1 MRKDMLWVI
10 VAGAIVGA
18 LAVILTKLGN
28 SANMGFCIACFERDI
43 TGALGFF
50 NWAAGPKYIRPEI
63 IGIVIG
69 GFLTAVAY
77 KEFQPRSG
85 SAPAV
90 RFLLGAL
97 MMIGALVFLGCPLRM
112 VIRLGGGDLNALVA
126 LAGFIAGVAAGVVL
140 LRRGFNLGRT
150 VKGRA
155 LDGWIL
161 PGFMVLLL
169 LLVFFVPSF
178 IEGGPILQMPSGY
191 VGGEGSPVGLGL
203 GIIISLAAGLLVGYL
218 AQRSR
223 LCFAGGFRDL
233 MLSGSMHLAVGII
246 AVLAVVLIGN
256 LVLGNFGGET
266 GLHWGFANQPVAN
279 DAHIWN
285 FLGMALVGLC
295 AVLLGGCPLRQLI
308 LAGNG
313 NTDSTMAIFGMM
325 AGAAVA
331 HNLNL
336 VKAATIWGQA
346 VVIIGI
352 IVVIIIG
359 MTNRSK

>member
-10 VAGAIVGA
+10 VAGAVVGL

-43 TGALGFF
+43 AGALGFF
-50 NWAAGPKYIRPEI
+50 NWGGGPKYIRPEI

-69 GFLTAVAY
+69 GFITAVAY

-85 SAPAV
+85 SAPAA
-90 RFLLGAL
+90 RFALGAL

-112 VIRLGGGDLNALVA
+112 VIRLGGGDLNGLVA
-126 LAGFIAGVAAGVVL
+126 LFGFIAGVGAGVMF
-140 LRRGFNLGRT
+140 LRSGFNLGRT
-150 VKGRA
+150 VKGKA

-169 LLVFFVPSF
+169 VLVIASPTFT
-178 IEGGPILQMPSGY
+178 EGGPILTMGKGF
-191 VGGEGSPVGLGL
+191 VGSEASQIAPVL
-203 GIIISLAAGLLVGYL
+203 GIIISLAAGLLVGFF

-233 MLSGSMHLAVGII
+233 LLMGSAHLAVGIA
-246 AVLAVVLIGN
+246 AVFVVVLLGN
-256 LVLGNFGGET
+256 LVLGNFGGEG
-266 GLHWGFANQPVAN
+266 GLHWGFTGQPVAH
-279 DAHIWN
+279 DAHVWN

-313 NTDSTMAIFGMM
+313 NTDSTMTIFGMM
-325 AGAAVA
+325 AGAGLA
-331 HNLNL
+331 HNLSL
-336 VKAATIWGQA
+336 VKAANLYGQIALILGIIIA
-346 VVIIGI
+346 VVIA
-352 IVVIIIG
+352 V
-359 MTNRSK
+359 TNRK